1 MQRREFLK
9 AAAVAGVAAAAT
21 SNLLGQAQ
29 AETPPSS
36 SEMQY
41 RTLGRTGVKVS
52 AIGLGGY
59 HIGVQPDPAES
70 VRMVRTAIDR
80 GITFMDNSW
89 DYNNGASESR
99 MGDALKDGY
108 RNKVF
113 LMTKIDGRSAQSF
126 NTQLEQS
133 LARLKVD
140 TIDLMQFH
148 EIIRMEDPD
157 RIFAAGGALEAAL
170 AAQKAGKI
178 RYIGFTGHKDPA
190 IHLRMFEIAQ
200 QHGFY
205 FDTVQMPI
213 NVLDAQ
219 FRSFNKQVIPVARAQ
234 GTAVLAMKTLSAGIL
249 LRSNTVSA
257 IEALHYALSQPV
269 SVVITGMDT
278 MQIMEQAFTAMRT
291 FKPLTESETA
301 SLLART
307 RDAALS
313 GQFEP
318 FKTTARFDGSA
329 RNPDWLG

>member
-29 AETPPSS
+29 AETAPPS

-59 HIGVQPDPAES
+59 HIGVQSNPAES

-89 DYNNGASESR
+89 DYNDGASESR

-148 EIIRMEDPD
+148 ELIRMEDPD

-170 AAQKAGKI
+170 AARQAGKI

-190 IHLRMFEIAQ
+190 IHLRTFEIAQ
-200 QHGFY
+200 QHKFH

-213 NVLDAQ
+213 NVLDAH
-219 FRSFNKQVIPVARAQ
+219 FRSFNAQVIPVARAQ
-234 GTAVLAMKTLSAGIL
+234 GTAVLAMKTLCAGIL
-249 LRSNTVSA
+249 LRNTTVSA